1 MVRAIGKSGAPVSAF
16 FRMMMDNHPE
26 TVYENWTFRCD
37 VHGEFQTIISNGN
50 TDGVCCPAC
59 KAEAEQKRQQEAAAR
74 EFTENLVKYQGIPED
89 NSEAVLDK
97 FEVRTDEGPEVRSAD
112 KDAYDSVKEMTK
124 TFSNKYFKTYSMV
137 RNVTLCGKTGV
148 GKSFLGCAL
157 IRESVLQKKS
167 CFYIRDSVMKSK
179 SMASYKKGGPES
191 EEFRKTMESY
201 DLLVIDDV
209 DPKRWADGKSTFLAD
224 LIMTRYD
231 AVKQT
236 LILSNRTKEDLYAG
250 FGGAVESR
258 IRRGLV
264 VTMIGEDRRKKQKQQ
279 LLLENVG

>member
-1 MVRAIGKSGAPVSAF
+1 MVRAIGKSSAPVSTI
-16 FRMMMDNHPE
+16 FRMIMDNHPE
-26 TVYENWTFRCD
+26 TVYENWVFRCD

-59 KAEAEQKRQQEAAAR
+59 KAEADQKRQQEAAAR

-89 NSEAVLDK
+89 NSEAILDK
-97 FEVRTDEGPEVRSAD
+97 FEIRTDEGPEVRNAD

-124 TFSNKYFKTYSMV
+124 TFSNNYFKPYNMV

-148 GKSFLGCAL
+148 GKTFLACGL

-167 CFYIRDSVMKSK
+167 CFYIHDSVMKSK
-179 SMASYKKGGPES
+179 RMASYKKGGMES
-191 EEFRKTMESY
+191 EELRKTMESY

-209 DPKRWADGKSTFLAD
+209 DPKRWADSKSTFLAD
-224 LIMTRYD
+224 LLMTRYD

-250 FGGAVESR
+250 FGVAVESR

-264 VTMIGEDRRKKQKQQ
+264 VTMIGEDRRKKQKQLQ
-279 LLLENVG
+279 LEVNG